1 MKRLIV
7 ATLMATMIPAAP
19 ALTGT
24 YAKTAVVSEI
34 DQTADVVRVETPSG
48 IKYEFSGREDYELGD
63 FVSLLMDDKG
73 TVDIRDDEVLAA
85 TYAGYSMMDMI
96 DMRNVLCIEDSG
108 EGVLITTTDG
118 GYYWER

>member
-1 MKRLIV
+1 MKKLII
-7 ATLMATMIPAAP
+7 AALMATLIPAVP
-19 ALTGT
+19 AQAGT
-24 YAKTAVVSEI
+24 YAKTAMVSEI
-34 DQTADVVRVETPSG
+34 NREIDVIRVETPSG
-48 IKYEFSGREDYELGD
+48 IKYEFSGCEDYELGD

-73 TVDIRDDEVLAA
+73 TADVRDDEVLAA

-96 DMRNVLCIEDSG
+96 DMRNVLCIEDGG

>member
-34 DQTADVVRVETPSG
+34 DQAADVVHVETPSG
-48 IKYEFSGREDYELGD
+48 IEYEFSGCEDYELGD

>member
-19 ALTGT
+19 GLPGT

-34 DQTADVVRVETPSG
+34 DQAADVVHVETPSG
-48 IKYEFSGREDYELGD
+48 IKYEFSGCEDYELGD

-85 TYAGYSMMDMI
+85 TYAGCSMMDMI

>member
-1 MKRLIV
+1 
-7 ATLMATMIPAAP
+7 MATMIPAAP
-19 ALTGT
+19 GLPGT

-34 DQTADVVRVETPSG
+34 DQAADVVHVETPSG
-48 IKYEFSGREDYELGD
+48 IKYGFSGREDYELGD

-73 TVDIRDDEVLAA
+73 TVDIRDDEVLAV

>member
-1 MKRLIV
+1 
-7 ATLMATMIPAAP
+7 
-19 ALTGT
+19 
-24 YAKTAVVSEI
+24 
-34 DQTADVVRVETPSG
+34 
-48 IKYEFSGREDYELGD
+48 
-63 FVSLLMDDKG
+63 MDDKR
-73 TVDIRDDEVLAA
+73 TVAIRDDEVLAA